1 MTTQTASARPGR
13 AARPLTRTGRW
24 ARGAVGVAALFAA
37 SELLGRAEIVDR
49 SYLPPA
55 SSIVTRAIQ
64 LAGDSLFLQYLADT
78 LAAWAMGLGLAI
90 AIAVPLGLL
99 LGSVPAVNAATRA
112 IVEFLRP
119 IPSVALIPLAG
130 LLLGSGME
138 MKVALVVYAATWPIL
153 FNTMYGLA
161 EVDPAGKDTLRVFGF
176 GRLEILLRVSLPSA
190 APFIATGIRLAAAIA
205 LILAVGTEI
214 ISGFGE
220 GLGIFIAQAYSV
232 PDGARD
238 VLAGTVWAGT
248 LGLAID
254 ATLGGAQRRM
264 FHWHHARQGGTT

>member
-1 MTTQTASARPGR
+1 
-13 AARPLTRTGRW
+13 
-24 ARGAVGVAALFAA
+24 VAALFAA

-55 SSIVTRAIQ
+55 SSVVTRAIE
-64 LAGDSLFLQYLADT
+64 LAGDTLFLQYLADT
-78 LAAWAMGLGLAI
+78 MTAWAVGLGLAI
-90 AIAVPLGLL
+90 AVAVPLGLL

-130 LLLGSGME
+130 LLLGSGTE
-138 MKVALVVYAATWPIL
+138 MKVALIVYASTWPIL

-248 LGLAID
+248 LGLVID
-254 ATLGGAQRRM
+254 AALGGAQRRM

>member
-1 MTTQTASARPGR
+1 RTA
-13 AARPLTRTGRW
+13 RW

-55 SSIVTRAIQ
+55 SSVVARAAE
-64 LAGDSLFLQYLADT
+64 LTGDTLFLQYVLDT
-78 LAAWAMGLGLAI
+78 LTAWAVGLGLATLL
-90 AIAVPLGLL
+90 AVPLGLL
-99 LGSVPAVNAATRA
+99 LGSVPAVNTATRA

-130 LLLGSGME
+130 LLLGSGLN
-138 MKVALVVYAATWPIL
+138 MKVALIVYAASWPIL
-153 FNTMYGLA
+153 FNTMYGLD
-161 EVDPAGKDTLRVFGF
+161 EVDPAGKETLRVFGF

-190 APFIATGIRLAAAIA
+190 APFIATGVRLAAAIA

-232 PDGARD
+232 PGGARD

-248 LGLAID
+248 LGLLID
-254 ATLGGAQRRM
+254 LALGQGQRRL
-264 FHWHHARQGGTT
+264 FRWHHARQGGAS